1 MSTGK
6 RLAKRSILGTR
17 VCAPTLDGLHMPGV
31 IQATKTDSDDEN
43 VYTVS
48 FADKTTA
55 EYRGDELIGPGFQT
69 VAGLTLKASQ
79 KVYVTFNGREV
90 SGVVME
96 HDVPR
101 DEVLISIQPSQHNH
115 HISQSVELRKR
126 LDEVRLLE
134 SRKSAR
140 LQDLDT
146 DYSRL
151 AEGQGELRRRAAS
164 LSIDVPASIK

>member
-17 VCAPTLDGLHMPGV
+17 VCAPRLDGLHWPGV
-31 IQATKTDSDDEN
+31 IQATKTDSDEEN

-48 FADKTTA
+48 FPNKTTG
-55 EYRGDELIGPGFQT
+55 EYRGEELIGPGFQSIS
-69 VAGLTLKASQ
+69 GLTLKSGQ
-79 KVYVTFNGREV
+79 KVYATFNGREV
-90 SGVVME
+90 SGTVVE
-96 HDVPR
+96 HDVSR
-101 DEVLISIQPSQHNH
+101 DEVVITISPSAQNH
-115 HISQSVELRKR
+115 QVSHKTEVRKR

-151 AEGQGELRRRAAS
+151 AEGQTELRRRTM
-164 LSIDVPASIK
+164 SIDVPVSK